1 MYISSGPSVRPEI
14 VFIEDLLEEIAH
26 GKVRVPKFQRPFF
39 WKPSDMLSLFDS
51 IYKEYPIGSL
61 LLWESDSDVAS
72 LDEVGP
78 LKIPSPGTS
87 PLTYILDGHQRLA
100 TLYGALRLPSDYQTN
115 EEQQTWR
122 WRIYFDLT
130 DHKFTHAPK
139 GRPAPNLLPLRAV
152 LRTVDFL
159 QEARKLQET
168 FPENIVDKLI
178 IDAEQFAQKV
188 KNYKVAIIRIR
199 GGDLS
204 QAVEIFSRL
213 NTRGRQITA
222 DQMVSALTY
231 REGEGAIDLAER
243 IDYILEELS
252 AYRFENLSRLTV
264 FRAIMAAAGMNIYSS
279 DWESL
284 SKKVG
289 EKLSFKIDAAGN
301 ALFLAARF
309 LYEAIDIPGDKLLP
323 YSHQM
328 VLLSEFFHNCP
339 NPDSIQLE
347 ILKKWFWVT
356 SLSGWFAGAN
366 STQINNAIDEM
377 RDLAKNFNITFKVMP
392 LDDPARKFP
401 NRFDMRSAR
410 IRILLIFMLKMKPL
424 NPDTGERVEAERILH
439 EYGTL
444 LHIFPRVDQ
453 PFVSNPANRILLEKK
468 AGQSTREQLISIP
481 EKFRDSV
488 LESHGITPDA
498 YEALLRDDAVSFI
511 NYRAQNLY
519 HLERNF
525 MSSLGIM
532 PPEEA
537 GFGETDVDADEE

>member
-1 MYISSGPSVRPEI
+1 MYIPSGPSVKPEI
-14 VFIEDLLEEIAH
+14 VFIEDILEEIAQ

-61 LLWESDSDVAS
+61 LLWESTSDVAS

-115 EEQQTWR
+115 AEQQTWR
-122 WRIYFDLT
+122 WRIYFDLI
-130 DHKFTHAPK
+130 DHKFTHVPK
-139 GRPAPNLLPLRAV
+139 GSPVSNLLPLRAI

-159 QEARKLQET
+159 QEARKLQDT
-168 FPENIVDKLI
+168 FSDNADKLI

-188 KNYKVAIIRIR
+188 KNYRVAIIRIR
-199 GGDLS
+199 GGNLN

-213 NTRGRQITA
+213 NTMGRQITA

-231 REGEGAIDLAER
+231 REGEAAIDLAER

-252 AYRFENLSRLTV
+252 AYRFENLNRLTV
-264 FRAIMAAAGMNIYSS
+264 FRAILAAAGMNIHSG
-279 DWESL
+279 DWETL
-284 SKKVG
+284 AKRLG
-289 EKLSFKIDAAGN
+289 EKLSVKIDAAAK
-301 ALFLAARF
+301 ALLLAARF
-309 LYEAIDIPGDKLLP
+309 LYEEIDIPGDKLLP

-377 RDLAKNFNITFKVMP
+377 RDLAKNNKVTFKVMP

-410 IRILLIFMLKMKPL
+410 IRILLIFMLKMNPL
-424 NPDTGERVEAERILH
+424 DPDTGKRIEAERILH

-453 PFVSNPANRILLEKK
+453 PLVSNPANRILLEKK
-468 AGQSTREQLISIP
+468 AGQSPREQLIGIP
-481 EKFRDSV
+481 NQFRDSV
-488 LESHGITPDA
+488 LNSHGITPNAYDA
-498 YEALLRDDAVSFI
+498 LFRDDAKSFI
-511 NYRAQNLY
+511 NNRAQNLY
-519 HLERNF
+519 LLERDF
-525 MSSLGIM
+525 ISSLGIM
-532 PPEEA
+532 PPTEA